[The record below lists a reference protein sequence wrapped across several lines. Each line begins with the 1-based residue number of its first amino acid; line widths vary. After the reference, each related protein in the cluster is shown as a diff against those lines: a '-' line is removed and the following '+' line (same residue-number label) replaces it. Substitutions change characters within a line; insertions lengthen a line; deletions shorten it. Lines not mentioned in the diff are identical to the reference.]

1 MDLAPIM
8 NFVNLLEDYYEAVYF
23 VVLEVQTEYVR
34 SVLEA
39 QLVKEDAVDVLV
51 PDSGGFRVSLW
62 GMM

>member
-1 MDLAPIM
+1 M

-51 PDSGGFRVSLW
+51 PESGGFGVSL
-62 GMM
+62 